1 MNFGKCLMSSA
12 IGYVEMSLIRF
23 CVAYRRRKGSSSGVV
38 RFCYNFLETEV
49 TGQLK
54 GLPNRSTIFIS
65 LSLSGVEP
73 IDWRWTMVKLIISRK
88 RKWQGNHVFMM
99 RHMWFCKDNRAESSP
114 SNI

>member
-54 GLPNRSTIFIS
+54 GLPNRSTIHLS
-65 LSLSGVEP
+65 LSLGRGTNRLAL
-73 IDWRWTMVKLIISRK
+73 DYGKT
-88 RKWQGNHVFMM
+88 NHIEEEKMAGQPCFHDETYVVLQ
-99 RHMWFCKDNRAESSP
+99 R
-114 SNI
+114 